1 MFAKLRSEAT
11 LREKVSFSGIGV
23 HSGITTDV
31 NVYPAQSGTGIVF
44 KRIDVVDKE
53 NIIKLSPETVIDP
66 TLCTRCVNKNGVSIA
81 VIEHLLAAF
90 RICEITNAIVE
101 VNAGEI
107 PIMDGSAIEFVNQFK
122 KVGIIT
128 QEADVPAIV
137 ISEPV
142 SVSYNSSRISIVP
155 DDECKISVTLSYDR
169 INPVLNGNNKYFFK
183 LNGNL
188 TELAM
193 ARTFGWLSDYDKIRQ
208 MGLGKGSSKENTVV
222 INNENNI
229 LNEEGLR
236 NPLELVMHKCLD
248 LIGDISVIGYDI
260 IGSIHGINTSHM
272 INNLLM
278 RKLLKELDKHSVI
291 EENNCY
297 NTLNYEY
304 A

>member
-11 LREKVSFSGIGV
+11 IREKVSFSGIGV
-23 HSGITTDV
+23 HSCVAT
-31 NVYPAQSGTGIVF
+31 NVDIYPAKSGTGIVF
-44 KRIDVVDKE
+44 KRIDVLDKE
-53 NIIKLSPETVIDP
+53 NIVKLSPESVVEP
-66 TLCTRCVNKNGVSIA
+66 TLCTRCVNKNGISIA

-90 RICEITNAIVE
+90 RICGITNAIVE
-101 VNAGEI
+101 VNSEEI

-122 KVGIIT
+122 NVGIVT
-128 QEADVPAIV
+128 QEAKVPAIV

-142 SVSYNSSRISIVP
+142 SVSYNNASISIIP

-169 INPVLNGNNKYFFK
+169 INPVLNGNNKYSFK

-193 ARTFGWLSDYDKIRQ
+193 SRTFGWLSDYDKIRQ
-208 MGLGKGSSKENTVV
+208 MGLGKGSSEENTIV
-222 INNENNI
+222 IDNDNTI
-229 LNEEGLR
+229 LNKGGLR

-260 IGSIHGINTSHM
+260 IGSIKGINTSHM

-278 RKLLKELDKHSVI
+278 RKLLKELDKHNVI
-291 EENNCY
+291 EENSYCN
-297 NTLNYEY
+297 LNYEF